1 MAVMN
6 GTLIS
11 VTISGTAI
19 SLQTECSI
27 SLNGELRDITN
38 KTSGGWKQ
46 SLMGLRSG
54 SINFSVLH
62 DESDTGTN
70 LQELWTAWTNST
82 ALSAVKFT
90 TGSTGDY
97 EFEAAGW
104 VTSLEMNAGTEDNVT
119 VSGTIELDGEI
130 TYDAAP

>member
-11 VTISGTAI
+11 VTIGGNAI

-54 SINFSVLH
+54 SINFSALH
-62 DESDTGTN
+62 DESSTQGM
-70 LQELWTAWTNST
+70 QQLWTAWTGNS
-82 ALSAVKFT
+82 AIAAVKFT
-90 TGSTGDY
+90 TGTTGDY
-97 EFEAAGW
+97 EFDAAGW
-104 VTSLEMNAGTEDNVT
+104 LTSLEMNAGTEDNVT
-119 VSGTIELDGEI
+119 ISGTIELDSEI
-130 TYDAAP
+130 TYTAI